1 MPVTISD
8 QESLALF
15 FTHLEG
21 GGTHDV
27 DFSKGKQPLEASSAC
42 EIPNQLYAFRGQ
54 EPHYRTSLAEFEKE
68 ILYEDGRVDL
78 CKM

>member
-15 FTHLEG
+15 FTHVEG
-21 GGTHDV
+21 GGAYDV
-27 DFSKGKQPLEASSAC
+27 DCSKGKQPPHASSAW
-42 EIPNQLYAFRGQ
+42 EIPNQLYALRGQ
-54 EPHYRTSLAEFEKE
+54 EPHYRTCLAEFEKE